1 MGKITEY
8 LSRVRELK
16 KLSET
21 FKTKN
26 DFQDFINEN
35 NVKSCAELK
44 YRYRPIYNALLD
56 KKLGKSVSYTFIYN
70 KDNFNSKEDFQKLID
85 DNNIPAVASFRKSF
99 MRIYLKAI
107 KLGID
112 PEKDFYYHPK
122 TNVYDH
128 VTLEDAQKFVE
139 EHDIKSLMQLSR
151 EYHEEYLLFRDV
163 REQIDFSSPWDRYN
177 TLELVQ
183 NFINENNIDTRMHFL
198 RDYPELYGRCQRSGF
213 LVDLVFEGDYAYI
226 KYKIKDRF
234 KSLEDIYSFMREQGI
249 TRLKHI
255 TSTEEGKAIYH
266 YAYRMGWKI
275 EFPEGLQ
282 DLSRFNTKEDFQ
294 GFIEANKI
302 QTMAELIN
310 LNPGL
315 SNRLYKLGLN
325 NEVEFPEG
333 VHRSVLE
340 IRVAKELDKA
350 GISYLEQ
357 ETFSDLKDKGLLRFD
372 FLIES
377 KKLILEPGGVGH
389 LAPVGFSE
397 GDRFELVKKHDE
409 MKREYC
415 KKKGY
420 TILYLFV
427 NDHRNLINKEEF
439 ERLVKEYPGECYTID
454 NFDSF
459 INRILSF

>member
-26 DFQDFINEN
+26 DFQEFINEN
-35 NVKSCAELK
+35 DVKSCAELK
-44 YRYRPIYNALLD
+44 YRYHPIYDALLD

-122 TNVYDH
+122 TNVYDY

-163 REQIDFSSPWDRYN
+163 RKSIDFSSPWDKYN

-183 NFINENNIDTRMHFL
+183 NFINENDIDTRMHFL
-198 RDYPELYGRCQRSGF
+198 SDYPELYGRCQRNGF
-213 LVDLVFEGDYAYI
+213 LVDLVFEGDCAYL
-226 KYKIKDRF
+226 KYNVKDRF
-234 KSLEDIYSFMREQGI
+234 KSLDDIYDFMKERGI

-255 TSTEEGKAIYH
+255 TSTEEGKAVY
-266 YAYRMGWKI
+266 YYSQRMGWKI
-275 EFPEGLQ
+275 EFPEGLSYFS
-282 DLSRFNTKEDFQ
+282 DYNTQEDFQ
-294 GFIEANKI
+294 MFIKDNNI
-302 QTMAELIN
+302 QSRAVLGS
-310 LNPGL
+310 LSPGL

-333 VHRSVLE
+333 VHR
-340 IRVAKELDKA
+340 
-350 GISYLEQ
+350 
-357 ETFSDLKDKGLLRFD
+357 
-372 FLIES
+372 
-377 KKLILEPGGVGH
+377 
-389 LAPVGFSE
+389 
-397 GDRFELVKKHDE
+397 
-409 MKREYC
+409 
-415 KKKGY
+415 
-420 TILYLFV
+420 
-427 NDHRNLINKEEF
+427 
-439 ERLVKEYPGECYTID
+439 
-454 NFDSF
+454 
-459 INRILSF
+459 